1 MRKNLLFWLSLVI
14 ILIVS
19 CQKEMSFESSNSPA
33 EGSLQADISGDCLP
47 KTVNGSYAPGTVLNP
62 ATNNIVI
69 QVAVTKVGSYT
80 ISTDTVNGYYFRATG
95 NFTSIGNTDV
105 TLRGNGTPFAAG
117 VNNFSVSFDSTYC
130 DIQVTVASS
139 AAFTLSGAPNA
150 CTGATVQ
157 GAYAIGVPLTAAN
170 TATIN
175 VDVTTVGS
183 YTISASLNGMTFSK
197 SGVFTSTGPQQV
209 ILVGSG
215 TPTTAGANVVPLTAG
230 TSTCSFTVTVSSAG
244 AGTLGGAPSACA
256 PINVQGTYTA
266 GTALDATNKVDVQV
280 NVTTPGVFSI
290 STNTLD
296 GFSFSFSGN
305 LATTGPQTVTLL
317 GTGNPVAAGVQ
328 TFTVTLGTST
338 CTFPVTVAAVPVSDY
353 FPRTVNSNWSYEF
366 DDVSTDSLLVKVIN
380 NTVTAGGNPFQTF
393 METFDAAG
401 VPPFDTSGY
410 YRKAGNDYYQ
420 WANLVDYMYFNTEQ
434 WQSWIF
440 LKDNQPA
447 GTTWYSSTGG
457 YSGTVGT
464 PPTAVVIRIK
474 FTILQKDVP
483 ISITTSTGTVNYPN
497 TIVVEEKYE
506 LQNGP
511 LWLPLDATLGYYV
524 NYYSRNVG
532 QIKLE
537 YFDGTGGATP
547 TNVVKLRRVEIY

>member
-19 CQKEMSFESSNSPA
+19 CQKELSFESSNSPA
-33 EGSLQADISGDCLP
+33 KGSLQADISGDCLP
-47 KTVNGSYAPGTVLNP
+47 KTVNGSYAPGTALTP

-69 QVAVTKVGSYT
+69 RVAVTKIGRYT
-80 ISTDTVNGYYFRATG
+80 ITTDTVNGYYFNATG
-95 NFTSIGNTDV
+95 NFTSIGNADV

-117 VNNFSVSFDSTYC
+117 VNNFLVSFDSTYC
-130 DIQVTVASS
+130 DIQVTVASN
-139 AAFTLSGAPNA
+139 AVYTLSGAPSA

-157 GAYAIGVPLTAAN
+157 GAYALGVALTASN
-170 TATIN
+170 KATIN

-183 YTISASLNGMTFSK
+183 YTITSTFQGMTFSK
-197 SGVFTSTGPQQV
+197 SGVFTSTGPQPV
-209 ILVGSG
+209 ILQGSG
-215 TPTTAGANVVPLTAG
+215 TPTTAGANVVPVTAG
-230 TSTCSFTVTVSSAG
+230 TSSCNFTVTVSTAG

-256 PINVQGTYTA
+256 PINVMGTYTVA
-266 GTALDATNKVDVQV
+266 VALDATNKVDVQV

-290 STNTLD
+290 STNTVD

-305 LATTGPQTVTLL
+305 LATTGNQTVTLL
-317 GTGNPVAAGVQ
+317 GTGTPVNAGVQ
-328 TFTVTLGTST
+328 NFTVTLGAST
-338 CTFPVTVAAVPVSDY
+338 CSFPVTVVAATVIDY
-353 FPRTVNSNWSYEF
+353 YPRTVNSNWSYEI

-393 METFDAAG
+393 MESADVSA

-410 YRKAGNDYYQ
+410 YRKSANDYFQ
-420 WANLVDYMYFNTEQ
+420 WSNLVNYLFFDAEQ

-457 YSGTVGT
+457 YSGAIGGT
-464 PPTAVVIRIK
+464 PVVIRIK

-511 LWLPLDATLGYYV
+511 LWLPLDATLGYYR
-524 NYYSRNVG
+524 NYYSRNIG
-532 QIKLE
+532 QIKLD

-547 TNVVKLRRVEIY
+547 TNVVKLRRKEIY